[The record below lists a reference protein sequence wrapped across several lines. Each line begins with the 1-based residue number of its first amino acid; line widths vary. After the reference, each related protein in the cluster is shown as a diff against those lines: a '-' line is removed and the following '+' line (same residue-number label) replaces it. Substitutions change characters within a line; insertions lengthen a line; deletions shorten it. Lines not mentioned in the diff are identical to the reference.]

1 MGSQKLVHTE
11 FNFSPIFNGIVFFI
25 IIFRPLNVTRPVF
38 SKDLTAINA
47 SLIKFFKEKVS
58 LPQKDTRRN
67 SKAVNDLLK
76 EILHLIRKQDETF
89 GLRILNTG
97 KPLFSRMLL

>member
-11 FNFSPIFNGIVFFI
+11 FNFSPIFNGIVLF
-25 IIFRPLNVTRPVF
+25 IFRPLNVTRPVF
-38 SKDLTAINA
+38 PKDLAVLNA
-47 SLIKFFKEKVS
+47 ALLTFFKEKVS
-58 LPQKDTRRN
+58 VPQKDTRRN

-76 EILHLIRKQDETF
+76 EILYLIRKQDETF

-97 KPLFSRMLL
+97 KPLFNRMLL